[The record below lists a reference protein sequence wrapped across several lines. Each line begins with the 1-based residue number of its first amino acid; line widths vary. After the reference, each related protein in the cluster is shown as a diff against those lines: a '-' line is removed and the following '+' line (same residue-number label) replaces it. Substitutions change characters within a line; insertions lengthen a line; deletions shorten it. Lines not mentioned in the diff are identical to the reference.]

1 MIQATDSSRCENP
14 AGQVPYR
21 VSDLGQLLIP
31 RPPSLRTYPVLE
43 YALFMIMSPLAPG
56 ISLVGISRDQAKI
69 RGLIAVICLLPL
81 LALLIVSIALW
92 DLLWVTIAVAVA
104 LVIGLFIMFVQ
115 VRAVFYTGYHETD
128 EELLVCRGILFRKLD
143 VVPYGRM
150 QEVTVEDGPLMRHY
164 GLAKI
169 TMETASS
176 TTDTSIPGV
185 RRDEADRLRRRL
197 TELGSTKMEG
207 L

>member
-1 MIQATDSSRCENP
+1 
-14 AGQVPYR
+14 
-21 VSDLGQLLIP
+21 
-31 RPPSLRTYPVLE
+31 
-43 YALFMIMSPLAPG
+43 MIMSPLAPG

>member
-1 MIQATDSSRCENP
+1 
-14 AGQVPYR
+14 
-21 VSDLGQLLIP
+21 
-31 RPPSLRTYPVLE
+31 
-43 YALFMIMSPLAPG
+43 MIMSPLAPG
-56 ISLVGISRDQAKI
+56 LSFVGISRDQAKI

-92 DLLWVTIAVAVA
+92 DLLWVTIVVAVA

>member
-1 MIQATDSSRCENP
+1 
-14 AGQVPYR
+14 
-21 VSDLGQLLIP
+21 
-31 RPPSLRTYPVLE
+31 
-43 YALFMIMSPLAPG
+43 MIMSPLAPG

-92 DLLWVTIAVAVA
+92 DLLWVTIVVAVA

>member
-1 MIQATDSSRCENP
+1 
-14 AGQVPYR
+14 
-21 VSDLGQLLIP
+21 
-31 RPPSLRTYPVLE
+31 
-43 YALFMIMSPLAPG
+43 MIMSPLAPG
-56 ISLVGISRDQAKI
+56 IPFVGISRDQAKI
-69 RGLIAVICLLPL
+69 RGFIAVICLLPL

-92 DLLWVTIAVAVA
+92 DLLWVTIVVAVA

>member
-1 MIQATDSSRCENP
+1 
-14 AGQVPYR
+14 
-21 VSDLGQLLIP
+21 
-31 RPPSLRTYPVLE
+31 
-43 YALFMIMSPLAPG
+43 MIMSPLAPG

-128 EELLVCRGILFRKLD
+128 EELLVCRGILFQKLD